1 MSSSG
6 DQMVPPP
13 VVPQAVPGL
22 VPESKVSKGIS
33 IAGMVLGIV
42 GVVFAFIPIIGSPV
56 AIICGI
62 LALIFGVVGLVK
74 KHGGLAIAAL
84 ILGVAAIV
92 VSIVVSSAAAKAVND
107 AVNGISTPGS
117 VTSAADGSQPDAT
130 APAAA
135 SPHFG
140 DTYTWNSGVAVTI
153 SAPQPFTPS
162 ASSFGQVAGYTNLEF
177 SVTLTNNSSSSVNAM
192 LMSTSVLSGGKE
204 GPSIFDS
211 SQNIGPVTTDVPAG
225 KSLQWDIAYSVAD
238 PNDITMSVSSPA
250 DLLADKV
257 TFTN

>member
-1 MSSSG
+1 
-6 DQMVPPP
+6 
-13 VVPQAVPGL
+13 L
-22 VPESKVSKGIS
+22 VPTESKVSKGIS

-56 AIICGI
+56 AIICGV
-62 LALIFGVVGLVK
+62 LALIFGIVGLVK

-92 VSIVVSSAAAKAVND
+92 VSIVVSSASAKALND
-107 AVNGISTPGS
+107 AVNGLSTPGS
-117 VTSAADGSQPDAT
+117 VTSAGDGSQPDST

-140 DTYTWNSGVAVTI
+140 DTYTWKSGVAVTI

-162 ASSFGQVAGYTNLEF
+162 ASSYGQVAGYTNLEF
-177 SVTLTNNSSSSVNAM
+177 SVTLVNNSSNSVNAM
-192 LMSTSVLSGGKE
+192 LMSTSVLSGGKD

-211 SQNIGPVTTDVPAG
+211 SQNIGPVTTDIPAG
-225 KSLQWDIAYSVAD
+225 KSLQWDIAFSVAD
-238 PNDITMSVSSPA
+238 PNDITMSVSSPG